1 MQELWLRSVRMT
13 SQERFEAKFVKG
25 KEDDCWNWLST
36 KLRTGYGRFLLDGR
50 QQLAHRV
57 AYQTYIGDI
66 PDGIC
71 VCHRCDNPSCVNPFH
86 LFLGTIADNVHDRN
100 NKGRHVDNSGEK
112 HGKAKLTEENIVEIR
127 ARYANGERGA
137 NLAREFGVTRTNIGD
152 VVHYRTWTKLSRLV
166 P

>member
-1 MQELWLRSVRMT
+1 M
-13 SQERFEAKFVKG
+13 
-25 KEDDCWNWLST
+25 
-36 KLRTGYGRFLLDGR
+36 
-50 QQLAHRV
+50 
-57 AYQTYIGDI
+57 
-66 PDGIC
+66 
-71 VCHRCDNPSCVNPFH
+71 NPFH